1 MKVAASVSLVIC
13 AAALASAP
21 AKGQEAEAV
30 SQAKAAATSW
40 LALVDAGNYAA
51 SWQQTAGLFQSAIS
65 EQSWVSAVQATR
77 ASLGALQSRQVASAT
92 YTRTLPGAP
101 PGEYVVI
108 KYTSKFAG
116 RASAVETVTPM
127 KEKND
132 SWRVLGYY
140 VQ

>member
-101 PGEYVVI
+101 TRRICLHQVHEQVRRQGQR
-108 KYTSKFAG
+108 G
-116 RASAVETVTPM
+116 RDCDPHER
-127 KEKND
+127 EE
-132 SWRVLGYY
+132 
-140 VQ
+140 